1 MNKNFKVVFSKAR
14 NALMVVNEATSSVQA
29 KGTKT
34 VIAVAVATV
43 AGIASAAATNVE
55 YTGDDITIEAGQ
67 EVTVTQKT
75 TDEGTININ
84 GGKATLTGGFAVNTQ
99 ADPDTGA
106 SLVMKGGEL
115 VVKDGNNFR
124 NLQVT
129 GGKIVI
135 DGGDAERTS
144 GWRAGTYLGGYAAP
158 QGTEETRSTLISG
171 TGTTVSV
178 TNGMLY
184 GGATGSSNSSKS
196 PLLITNGATVTLGG
210 STLNKA
216 GVIYTGTDKPLIVSD
231 GAKVSVA
238 KDQYGAIFSRGKIT
252 VDGGVIENAGTLVVA
267 NSIGET
273 DTPNVNTAKV
283 TDSVFSADKDVD
295 FTITAGQF
303 NTAATGLT
311 VVNGKITLE
320 GTGAITAQKLSA
332 AGTPEKVDGLT
343 GFNVESLS
351 IDENASLTATNGV
364 EIGDK
369 GAIVLNDG
377 SITTDSIVVKSGGA
391 FTLSDGSINFVKVQR
406 APTQD
411 FTVQTG
417 GTFTVNEG
425 AAQAFNTMTV
435 EGGSTNSIKGRL
447 DVQTLTVDLSGNKT
461 STPFSLTDQG
471 ELVVKD
477 MTVDGSGL
485 AVAIDAYDDSAVVLT
500 GKIDAKN
507 GTRAVVARDNS
518 TITLGDDA
526 EVTGKG
532 AIYMYAGTTLGTNS
546 QVFRDDDGKVLAT
559 APDFLE
565 FDNGAAKSNTTISL
579 TDSTMSIEDI
589 KSLNTMLGK
598 QAGTAIQA
606 TTIWNNNT
614 DKTTLSELAL
624 SEWKDLGGTVIGA
637 LSATVDNAGQLISI
651 SNDASGY
658 YNFGAKNLVVSGA
671 TADQPL
677 ILDVWGTN
685 NGVATLVGGAA
696 GTELIVAANGESV
709 PSATNIKVNGTLNF
723 GDAAGLA
730 ATYGHLNGH
739 VEVGENVTNTAHATF
754 NVSNGSFE
762 IKEYVKT
769 FQYGDVTIDDD
780 ATLTVHNV
788 MTSGN
793 TPTLQTAS
801 VVNAGT
807 FTVEGTLNAETID
820 NDGTF
825 TVSHT
830 GRVNADAIQGTS
842 TVNGGVV
849 VLGVEKR
856 TGTGE
861 TGFNAAI
868 GQISLNAAK
877 VGENEAGDEEQQG
890 ALVVVGGNT
899 TDAMAYQQ
907 AHHLDN
913 TLWIGQETHFAAED
927 TVTLGTGGK
936 GTWNGH
942 YLDGNSGKAE
952 KTVAIDMKSLASSG
966 YKAGET
972 LDKTAQIVNY
982 GNNAQISADK
992 LVLANFADIN
1002 KSMLVLNETT
1012 DTYELVVGDVTD
1024 INNIDLGT
1032 SFYGATLDSGIVAL
1046 NANEDR
1052 VHSLLDGLAVENE
1065 VVYSLNNFELNRNE
1079 LVNAIVFKTDAWE
1092 RSIADNFAKI
1102 AEDNGWTNVDGIWQ
1116 QAEARAAWE
1125 AYESKAWAQYEDGID
1140 SVSYMAV
1147 LGGAFS
1153 TAVDINNEVWKSLDR
1168 RMSLANLNAPRNAY
1182 GVTPWVDVIGTTNE
1196 AKDLFGGAGY
1206 EADIYGAVFGADWTA
1221 PCGAILGLAFNVGQ
1235 ADANSS
1241 DWSNKVENDVDF
1253 WGVSLYGSHRIGN
1266 FNGKVDLGY
1275 ISTSNDL
1282 STHTVLGKFDESLD
1296 ADIFTIGFGGEYI
1309 VNAGSFNVVPHAGI
1323 RWSRID
1329 MDDSKFGADYDAM
1342 NLFQMPMGVAFSGTF
1357 ETAGM
1362 KVAPMIDIS
1371 VVPAFGDKDAEAS
1384 YMGGYK
1390 DATRV
1395 VDTNPIQMTLGVTG
1409 QVDAWTFGVNY
1420 GLTAGGDERLNNSFN
1435 LNARYTF

>member
-171 TGTTVSV
+171 TGTTVSI

-196 PLLITNGATVTLGG
+196 PLLITNGATVTLAG

-216 GVIYTGTDKPLIVSD
+216 GVIYTGTNKPLIVSD

-238 KDQYGAIFSRGKIT
+238 ADQNGAIFSRGPIT
-252 VDGGVIENAGTLVVA
+252 VDGGVIENAGTLVIA
-267 NSIGET
+267 NSIG
-273 DTPNVNTAKV
+273 DTSTNSANTANV
-283 TDSVFSADKDVD
+283 SDSVFSADKDVD

-320 GTGAITAQKLSA
+320 GTGAITAQKLTA
-332 AGTPEKVDGLT
+332 AGTPKKVDGLT
-343 GFNVESLS
+343 GFNVESLT

-364 EIGDK
+364 EIGND

-377 SITTDSIVVKSGGA
+377 SITTDSIVVKNGGA
-391 FTLSDGSINFVKVQR
+391 FTLSDGTINFVKVQR

-507 GTRAVVARDNS
+507 GTRAVVVRENS
-518 TITLGDDA
+518 TITLGDNA

-532 AIYMYAGTTLGTNS
+532 AIFMHAGTLSTNS
-546 QVFRDDDGKVLAT
+546 QVFRDDDGKVLT
-559 APDFLE
+559 AAPGFLE
-565 FDNGAAKSNTTISL
+565 FGNDAATSNTTISL

-598 QAGTAIQA
+598 NAGTAIQA

-624 SEWKDLGGTVIGA
+624 SEWEGLGGTVIGA
-637 LSATVDNAGQLISI
+637 LSATVDNAGKLISI

-739 VEVGENVTNTAHATF
+739 VEVGENVTDTAHATF

-780 ATLTVHNV
+780 ATLTVHDV

-801 VVNAGT
+801 VVNVGT

-861 TGFNAAI
+861 TGFDAAI
-868 GQISLNAAK
+868 GQISLNAAT
-877 VGENEAGDEEQQG
+877 VGQNEAGEDEQQG

-899 TDAMAYQQ
+899 ADAMAYQQ

-913 TLWIGQETHFAAED
+913 TLWIGQETHFADTD
-927 TVTLGTGGK
+927 TVTLGNGGN

-942 YLDGNSGKAE
+942 ASAGE
-952 KTVAIDMKSLASSG
+952 KTVAIDVKSLASSG
-966 YKAGET
+966 YKAAET
-972 LDKTAQIVNY
+972 LADTTGIVNFE
-982 GNNAQISADK
+982 GNTSVSVNK
-992 LVLANFADIN
+992 LYFANFADIN
-1002 KSMLVLNETT
+1002 KSMLVLNETS
-1012 DTYELVVGDVTD
+1012 DKYELKVGDVTSEATFRVD
-1024 INNIDLGT
+1024 VGT
-1032 SFYGATLDSGIVAL
+1032 SFYTSELADGVVSFT
-1046 NANEDR
+1046 ANEEQAHD
-1052 VHSLLDGLAVENE
+1052 LLDGLAVENE

-1079 LVNAIVFKTDAWE
+1079 LVNAIVFKSDAYFDN
-1092 RSIADNFAKI
+1092 ADQEWAKR
-1102 AEDNGWTNVDGIWQ
+1102 EDQMGKDGAD
-1116 QAEARAAWE
+1116 AEAIANARNAFYDGVNAA
-1125 AYESKAWAQYEDGID
+1125 YEDGID

-1206 EADIYGAVFGADWTA
+1206 EADIYGAVMAPTGLRPAAPSSVSRSTWARRTPTAATGATR
-1221 PCGAILGLAFNVGQ
+1221 
-1235 ADANSS
+1235 S
-1241 DWSNKVENDVDF
+1241 KTT
-1253 WGVSLYGSHRIGN
+1253 
-1266 FNGKVDLGY
+1266 
-1275 ISTSNDL
+1275 STS
-1282 STHTVLGKFDESLD
+1282 
-1296 ADIFTIGFGGEYI
+1296 
-1309 VNAGSFNVVPHAGI
+1309 
-1323 RWSRID
+1323 
-1329 MDDSKFGADYDAM
+1329 GA
-1342 NLFQMPMGVAFSGTF
+1342 
-1357 ETAGM
+1357 
-1362 KVAPMIDIS
+1362 
-1371 VVPAFGDKDAEAS
+1371 
-1384 YMGGYK
+1384 
-1390 DATRV
+1390 
-1395 VDTNPIQMTLGVTG
+1395 
-1409 QVDAWTFGVNY
+1409 
-1420 GLTAGGDERLNNSFN
+1420 
-1435 LNARYTF
+1435 